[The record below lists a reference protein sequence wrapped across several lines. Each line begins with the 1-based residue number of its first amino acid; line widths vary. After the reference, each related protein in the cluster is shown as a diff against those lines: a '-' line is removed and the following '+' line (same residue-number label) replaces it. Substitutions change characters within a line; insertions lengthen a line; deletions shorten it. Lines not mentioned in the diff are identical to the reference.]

1 MRLLP
6 LTVITGGHMQLKR
19 FNILITGIMLAG
31 IMLQADIAC
40 AQDNATN
47 TVRGKR
53 YVCYFYYQD
62 GTQNT
67 ELTFSSRAYVSVTD
81 GMGYGLYFT
90 AGSFFAGYYLVLNA
104 PMWRAARLIEAQDG
118 LIDTSDILTV
128 MSGIATGVTI
138 QGAGITWTDFKN
150 GRPFTFFGYQHL
162 SQ

>member
-1 MRLLP
+1 MK
-6 LTVITGGHMQLKR
+6 TKGAAI
-19 FNILITGIMLAG
+19 FIAG
-31 IMLQADIAC
+31 IIATAVMLHPGIVS
-40 AQDNATN
+40 AQDNAT
-47 TVRGKR
+47 TAVQGKM

-62 GTQNT
+62 GMQNT
-67 ELTFSSRAYVSVTD
+67 ELTFNSRAYVSVMD

-104 PMWRAARLIEAQDG
+104 PIWRAARLIETQDD

-138 QGAGITWTDFKN
+138 QGAGVTWTDFKN
-150 GRPFTFFGYQHL
+150 RRPFTFFGYQHL